1 MNRETNE
8 ITPEYN
14 TEASASDHASSFS
27 GSDISE
33 IPALDAPGE
42 NRFKR
47 FIRKIRQK
55 PTSYLIYACLLYT
68 SDAADD

>member
-47 FIRKIRQK
+47 FIRKICCRSF
-55 PTSYLIYACLLYT
+55 TSRIRMET
-68 SDAADD
+68 RIFKR